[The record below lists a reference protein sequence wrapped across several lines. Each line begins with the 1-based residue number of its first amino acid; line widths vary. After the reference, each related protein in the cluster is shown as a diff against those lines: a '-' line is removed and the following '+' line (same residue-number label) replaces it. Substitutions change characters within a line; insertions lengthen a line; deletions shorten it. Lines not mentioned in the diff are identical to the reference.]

1 MKNML
6 KYMVCAL
13 SATTLLTGCIKETFP
28 MGGSATADQVGE
40 STFATENML
49 DVIPT
54 AMLTAKISDAQCDFG
69 YPGLMIALDQMCGEV
84 FPTNAYRGGNERFNQ
99 FTVFTWHT
107 AMSAEYVYPA
117 LFWYDNY
124 GFIKSVNDIIIAVGD
139 SSVNAPTRGMA
150 KAYRA
155 LFYLDLARQ
164 YEALPAKAPLRP
176 EYEAELAKLAGL
188 TVPIIDENT
197 VSDPGPRAS
206 REAMYKF
213 ILSDLNDA
221 VDCLSNYTATTKKH
235 PSLAVA
241 YGLLARTYLWLGG
254 YTETYNGLPTG
265 EAAYKEAAKYA
276 RLAITAHGQAPMA
289 KQDWLGPTGFTS
301 SSTGSWMWCLIQA
314 PETLLSNLENWAA
327 MMSPEANWGYGGLQQ
342 YGVRK
347 ATYERMSDT
356 DWRKEAIVGP
366 NATYADFADKTNYPA
381 DAWNAFGLMEAK
393 GAATYAQFKFHVGSG
408 NISNWKIGSV
418 VDIPLMRVEEM
429 YLIEAE
435 ATAHYNAGEGE
446 ALLKAFMAYRDPS
459 YTYSGT
465 DLVEEI
471 IFQKRVELWGE
482 GLIFYDMKRLNMGIN
497 NGYEGTNTAVGARF
511 VTEGRCPAWNICI
524 PRAEV
529 QQNPAMIGFNNPDP
543 SDCILSNDPIAE

>member
-1 MKNML
+1 MKNVF

-28 MGGSATADQVGE
+28 MGGSATADQVGN

-54 AMLTAKISDAQCDFG
+54 AMLTTYISDEQCDFG
-69 YPGLMIALDQMCGEV
+69 YPALMIALDQICGES
-84 FPTNAYRGGNERFNQ
+84 FPTNAYRGGNERYNQ
-99 FTVFTWHT
+99 FLIFTWHSY
-107 AMSAEYVYPA
+107 MSAEYVYPA
-117 LFWYDNY
+117 LFWYENY
-124 GFIKSVNDIIIAVGD
+124 EFIKAANDIIVAVGN
-139 SSVNAPTRGMA
+139 SEVNAPTRGMA

-164 YEALPAKAPLRP
+164 YEALPAKAPAKP
-176 EYEAELAKLAGL
+176 EYEAAAEVVKGL

-206 REAMYKF
+206 REVMYKF
-213 ILSDLNDA
+213 ILSDLKDA
-221 VDCLSNYTATTKKH
+221 ETCLADYPATTKKH
-235 PSLAVA
+235 PSLAVV
-241 YGLLARTYLWLGG
+241 YGLMARTYLWLGG
-254 YTETYNGLPTG
+254 YTETYEGLPTG
-265 EAAYKEAAKYA
+265 EAAYREAAKYA
-276 RLAITAHGQAPMA
+276 RMAITAHNQLPMTSA
-289 KQDWLGPTGFTS
+289 EWLSPTGFVKAAP
-301 SSTGSWMWCLIQA
+301 SWMWALIQSA
-314 PETLLSNLENWAA
+314 ETVYSLASWAA

-356 DWRKEAIVGP
+356 DWRKAAIVGP
-366 NATYADFADKTNYPA
+366 ESTYEDFADKTNYPA
-381 DAWNAFGLMEAK
+381 AAWDKFGLMEAS

-408 NISNWKIGSV
+408 DYGNYKVGNV

-435 ATAHYNAGEGE
+435 ATAHYDAGTGE

-459 YTYSGT
+459 YTYTGT
-465 DLVEEI
+465 DLIEEI

-482 GLIFYDMKRLNMGIN
+482 GLIYYDMKRLNIGIN

-511 VTEGRCPAWNICI
+511 VTDGRCPAWNICI

-529 QQNPAMIGFNNPDP
+529 QQNPAMNGFNNPDP